1 VWGIELI
8 VISVMLALNSL
19 FAAYEIALASV
30 SQARLQVLVRENRR
44 GARAA
49 LAMKEG
55 IEASLTVVQLGITL
69 VAAIA
74 AATSGV
80 GAEESIA
87 PYLERRGVSEFWAEM
102 AAITLVVIPLACI
115 TIALGE
121 LFPKVFALRNKEWVC
136 LQLSPAMRLFAYA
149 VWPMVWLFKTIVLGM
164 MQWTERRWKT
174 QLDRTD
180 KPEAAELQE
189 LMAIASLART
199 LRLIGGREE
208 NIIVQ
213 AASLAG
219 RPVYEIMLPAEH
231 IAMLHCDMSLGDS
244 LVAAHLDMHTR
255 FPITEQPGD
264 PQSITGYVNYK
275 DIVSQLRLSPHAPS
289 LLAVMRP
296 IPSLREEMPIATCL
310 ERMIHEHTHIA
321 LVRDRAGQVLGMVTL
336 EDILEELV
344 GEIQDEYDRLPTH
357 IVAAGKAW
365 VVGGGV
371 SLVRLREQTGIDLA
385 SYSTACEA
393 RNLNDWVNGQLG
405 RRVEGGDLVERPGLR
420 LMVRKLRRQKVLEA
434 QLSRTDTAPNL
445 A

>member
-1 VWGIELI
+1 
-8 VISVMLALNSL
+8 
-19 FAAYEIALASV
+19 
-30 SQARLQVLVRENRR
+30 
-44 GARAA
+44 
-49 LAMKEG
+49 
-55 IEASLTVVQLGITL
+55 
-69 VAAIA
+69 
-74 AATSGV
+74 
-80 GAEESIA
+80 
-87 PYLERRGVSEFWAEM
+87 
-102 AAITLVVIPLACI
+102 
-115 TIALGE
+115 
-121 LFPKVFALRNKEWVC
+121 
-136 LQLSPAMRLFAYA
+136 
-149 VWPMVWLFKTIVLGM
+149 
-164 MQWTERRWKT
+164 
-174 QLDRTD
+174 
-180 KPEAAELQE
+180 
-189 LMAIASLART
+189 
-199 LRLIGGREE
+199 
-208 NIIVQ
+208 
-213 AASLAG
+213 
-219 RPVYEIMLPAEH
+219 
-231 IAMLHCDMSLGDS
+231 MLHCDMSLGDS

-255 FPITEQPGD
+255 CPITEQPGD

-296 IPSLREEMPIATCL
+296 IPSLREEMSIATCL